1 MTNMYC
7 QSSEV
12 HKLKIKRLK
21 FKRNLKMTSLN
32 LKVGQNLRA
41 SLSRK
46 SSGFA
51 VISTA
56 VCT

>member
-12 HKLKIKRLK
+12 YKLKVKRLK
-21 FKRNLKMTSLN
+21 FMRNLKMTSLN

>member
-7 QSSEV
+7 QSLEV
-12 HKLKIKRLK
+12 YKLRVQRLK
-21 FKRNLKMTSLN
+21 FIRNLKIMSLN

>member
-1 MTNMYC
+1 MSC
-7 QSSEV
+7 QSLEV
-12 HKLKIKRLK
+12 YKLRVQRLK
-21 FKRNLKMTSLN
+21 FIRNLKIMSLN